1 MPENSP
7 KSKTDID
14 LGRMVR
20 SYLTAHGIKVSWLA
34 EKLSTDRSNCYKI
47 LKRKNM
53 DIQLLIRISQIVGH
67 NFVADVAKGIE

>member
-1 MPENSP
+1 MPENTQ

-14 LGRMVR
+14 LGKMVR
-20 SYLTAHGIKVSWLA
+20 SYLTAQGIKVSWLA
-34 EKLSTDRSNCYKI
+34 EKLRTDRSNCYKI

-67 NFVADVAKGIE
+67 NFVADVANSIE